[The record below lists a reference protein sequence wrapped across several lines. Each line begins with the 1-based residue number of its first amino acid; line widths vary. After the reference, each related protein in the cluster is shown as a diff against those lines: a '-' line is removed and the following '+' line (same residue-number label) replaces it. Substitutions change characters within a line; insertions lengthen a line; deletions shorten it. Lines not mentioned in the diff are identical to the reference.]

1 MEAFHRIWKK
11 WRHLLIYGFILGL
24 LIISLRLLR
33 WKYVIADQSLE
44 IYIGIVALFF
54 MGLGVWVAMQWFS
67 PQSKTAEETESIP
80 GQEPFSID
88 EKALER
94 LQLTE
99 REQEVL
105 GLIVKGYS
113 NLEIA
118 KALHLSVSTIKTHV
132 SNLYSKL
139 EVKRRGQAIGKARKL
154 RIVE

>member
-1 MEAFHRIWKK
+1 M
-11 WRHLLIYGFILGL
+11 
-24 LIISLRLLR
+24 
-33 WKYVIADQSLE
+33 IADQSLE

-118 KALHLSVSTIKTHV
+118 QALHLSVSTIKTHV